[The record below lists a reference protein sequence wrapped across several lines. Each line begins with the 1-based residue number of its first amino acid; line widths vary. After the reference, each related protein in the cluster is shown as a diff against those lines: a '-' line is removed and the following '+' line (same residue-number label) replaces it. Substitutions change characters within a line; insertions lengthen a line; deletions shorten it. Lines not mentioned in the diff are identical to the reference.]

1 MKRTHD
7 TSRFALALGLT
18 LASGWAVAAPVE
30 LISNGGFET
39 GNFTGWTATSQT
51 GSLGA
56 LFIDNADGLTT
67 DSGHPTVG
75 SATGLFYAVTDQLG
89 GGAYSLEQ
97 SFTVALGTTS
107 VWLSFDMFM
116 NNWAGSTTVVNPS
129 GLDYMSGANQHVPS
143 RVIISRKG
151 AILCSRPVRRCAHS
165 AMS

>member
-1 MKRTHD
+1 MKRTYD

-18 LASGWAVAAPVE
+18 LASGLVSAAPVE
-30 LISNGGFET
+30 LITNGGFET

-56 LFIDNADGLTT
+56 LFIDNADGLTP

-97 SFTVALGTTS
+97 SFTVALGTTTRFRLILHKPHCRHIS
-107 VWLSFDMFM
+107 
-116 NNWAGSTTVVNPS
+116 S
-129 GLDYMSGANQHVPS
+129 GKFSRGASNDQVCCP
-143 RVIISRKG
+143 
-151 AILCSRPVRRCAHS
+151 AHR
-165 AMS
+165 